1 MQDSRLVRHS
11 GPLLAV
17 GLLAILAFVQ
27 TYTFKSVP
35 AILARGLQPATFPR
49 LVTALILILAVIA
62 FINDLRKPPA
72 PGTPLPKVLFATTL
86 LLVIFSALV
95 TLNLFLMALVAATVG
110 TALLWGERRVL
121 VLLALALSPLMAI
134 VLFDIGLEVRFP
146 RSPLLNLYYEWR

>member
-1 MQDSRLVRHS
+1 MQPSRLVRHS
-11 GPLLAV
+11 GPLLAA

-49 LVTALILILAVIA
+49 LVTGLILILAVIA
-62 FINDLRKPPA
+62 FIHDLRRPPA
-72 PGTPLPKVLFATTL
+72 PGEALPKVLFSTTL
-86 LLVIFSALV
+86 LLVIFSAL
-95 TLNLFLMALVAATVG
+95 LASNLFLIALITVTVG

-121 VLLALALSPLMAI
+121 VLTALALSPVIAI